1 MAVTGLVRP
10 IAERFDAR
18 CNSVNAL
25 RLGLALLVL
34 VSHTI
39 KLHGGQDQDP
49 VGRVTGGIVDLGTI
63 AVDGFFAL
71 SGFLIARSYLHSPSV
86 GRFLWRR
93 FLRIMPGFWVCL
105 LVTAAVL
112 LPLSQLLQFGTM
124 AGFPLTGELSVAG
137 YVVNNWGLFIRQF
150 YVSGLMGGEPVN
162 GSLYT
167 LFYEFLCYFGV
178 AALGLLGVLR
188 RRRWL
193 VVLLAGLIW
202 VIVAADLI
210 TAGAV
215 TGDSVTRWLLL
226 RFGAMFLAGV
236 LLFLGAHRIP
246 LGWAGGILAAVGL
259 LAAVLGAGLQGAD
272 PGSRSVYLLAAPF
285 AVAYLVLWSGSSR
298 RLARVGRSTDLSYG
312 IYVYAWPVQVLL
324 LLVGAAGW
332 HLSMYLLA
340 SAAIAT
346 AMAYASWRLVEAP
359 ALALKSWTPSRRR

>member
-1 MAVTGLVRP
+1 MTGLVRP

-167 LFYEFLCYFGV
+167 LFY
-178 AALGLLGVLR
+178 
-188 RRRWL
+188 
-193 VVLLAGLIW
+193 
-202 VIVAADLI
+202 
-210 TAGAV
+210 
-215 TGDSVTRWLLL
+215 
-226 RFGAMFLAGV
+226 
-236 LLFLGAHRIP
+236 
-246 LGWAGGILAAVGL
+246 
-259 LAAVLGAGLQGAD
+259 
-272 PGSRSVYLLAAPF
+272 
-285 AVAYLVLWSGSSR
+285 
-298 RLARVGRSTDLSYG
+298 
-312 IYVYAWPVQVLL
+312 
-324 LLVGAAGW
+324 
-332 HLSMYLLA
+332 
-340 SAAIAT
+340 
-346 AMAYASWRLVEAP
+346 
-359 ALALKSWTPSRRR
+359 